1 MLNAIIHGKAGRIE
15 LENDTD
21 SISWRQVYKKREDLL
36 TAALFSR
43 FTYLSSLLQHRLL
56 KQWLGGV
63 GDFTGFKGIDYWPR
77 YELNKHDDR
86 DFVEPDLLLRFT
98 DCDVLVE
105 VKPPEGGDQYIEQ
118 WQLEI
123 EGYYAQEQSVK
134 PLYFLAIGRVS
145 NILAD
150 LDVKAIQV
158 KHPTFQK
165 ASSIEWK
172 PIASQLHKLHLSG
185 ELDAQD
191 NRVAEDMGKALSLY
205 GIRAHDLN
213 WEDLQ
218 KLSAENPLNLN
229 VIEAWLSKAS

>member
-15 LENDTD
+15 LENDSN

-36 TAALFSR
+36 TAAFFSR

-56 KQWLGGV
+56 KKWLGDI
-63 GDFTGFKGIDYWPR
+63 GDFTTFEGIDYWPR
-77 YELNKHDDR
+77 YDLDEQDERN
-86 DFVEPDLLLRFT
+86 FVEPDLLIRFS

-105 VKPPEGGDQYIEQ
+105 VKPPEGGDQYFEQ

-123 EGYYAQEQSVK
+123 EGYYAQEFSIK

-145 NILAD
+145 NVLAD
-150 LDVKAIQV
+150 LDVEAIQV
-158 KHPTFQK
+158 KHSTFQK

-172 PIASQLHKLHLSG
+172 PIASQLHTLHLSG

-191 NRVAEDMGKALSLY
+191 NRVVEDMSKALSLY

-213 WEDLQ
+213 WDDLQ

-229 VIEAWLSKAS
+229 VIEAWPSQAI